1 MIVVSDTTAI
11 SSLYRIGKLDLL
23 QLLFHE
29 IILPN
34 AVFEELTALETF
46 GYDIAVI
53 KNADWIQV
61 KHATNQA
68 LIFKLSE
75 ILDLGESEAIALA
88 QEIGADLLLIDEKRG
103 RLKANELG
111 IATVGLIGII
121 TRLKKAGHI
130 EAIKPI
136 LDELRSSGFWI
147 QESFYQKIVASEG
160 E

>member
-136 LDELRSSGFWI
+136 LDELRSSGCWI